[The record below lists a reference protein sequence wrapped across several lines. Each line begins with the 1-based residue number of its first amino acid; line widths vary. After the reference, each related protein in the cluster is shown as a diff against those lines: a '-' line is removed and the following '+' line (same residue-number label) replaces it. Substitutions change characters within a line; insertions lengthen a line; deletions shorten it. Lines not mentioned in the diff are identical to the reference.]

1 MDITGE
7 GVAVYAEAKGE
18 YTKQLCQYMLPAL
31 QQYFLDMLEDAK
43 QKEADSKKIL
53 LMFQLSYINYSI
65 KSLIY

>member
-7 GVAVYAEAKGE
+7 GVSVYAEAKGE

-43 QKEADSKKIL
+43 VK
-53 LMFQLSYINYSI
+53 
-65 KSLIY
+65 